1 MKGDSVG
8 GSDRKGLTIGKF
20 VLRDERQEECLFL
33 DAVLLRGITKEG
45 DAKHAGVETRSAPVT
60 DLATYGAFGISG
72 YVYDAVWDGTQNPDF
87 MYDVEVSRSNGDVWV
102 PDRNYFLPNTGQSV
116 RFYAWAPYRDA
127 ALSISERDEAG
138 APRILVAG
146 SAGSDRA
153 ARSVGGVVG
162 RIGDGRS
169 IDDPT

>member
-1 MKGDSVG
+1 MLLFVLVSSVCCSDAWGALPYTKGDSVG

-87 MYDVEVSRSNGDVWV
+87 MYEVERRCVGSGSELFSAQYGPERAVLCLGS
-102 PDRNYFLPNTGQSV
+102 
-116 RFYAWAPYRDA
+116 
-127 ALSISERDEAG
+127 LSG
-138 APRILVAG
+138 C
-146 SAGSDRA
+146 SAFDL
-153 ARSVGGVVG
+153 
-162 RIGDGRS
+162 
-169 IDDPT
+169 